1 MLCVRVIPPAEEDA
15 NYFVFLQPSEVCPDG
30 CFFELRQKILEVKNL
45 PSQSVLEQK
54 KAIVA
59 ELSDR
64 LKNSITGVIVSYEG
78 INVEDDTKLR
88 KELRE
93 NDVKYSVVK
102 NTLLSRACEEAG
114 LEDIKPVLEGTT
126 AIATSDSEYA
136 AAARILCNYAKD
148 HENFK
153 VKTAYLDGAVIDMD
167 TIISLSKLPT
177 KEVLLANVLG
187 AFQAPI
193 AAFARAVQAIVD
205 KGGVEA
211 CAPAEEE
218 APAAEAAE
226 TPAEEAPA
234 TETAE

>member
-1 MLCVRVIPPAEEDA
+1 M
-15 NYFVFLQPSEVCPDG
+15 
-30 CFFELRQKILEVKNL
+30 

-59 ELSDR
+59 ELSER
-64 LKNSITGVIVSYEG
+64 LKSSITGVVVSYEG
-78 INVEDDTKLR
+78 INTEDDTKLR

-93 NDVKYSVVK
+93 NDVKYTVVK

-114 LEDIKPVLEGTT
+114 LDDIKPVLEGTT

-148 HENFK
+148 HYNFQ
-153 VKTAYLDGAVIDMD
+153 VKSAYLDRAVIDMD
-167 TIISLSKLPT
+167 TIVALSKLPT
-177 KEVLLANVLG
+177 RGVLLANVLG

-193 AAFARAVQAIVD
+193 ASFARAVQAIVD

-211 CAPAEEE
+211 CAAEAAEEAPAEAE
-218 APAAEAAE
+218 APAAE
-226 TPAEEAPA
+226 
-234 TETAE
+234 

>member
-1 MLCVRVIPPAEEDA
+1 M
-15 NYFVFLQPSEVCPDG
+15 
-30 CFFELRQKILEVKNL
+30 

-59 ELSDR
+59 ELSER
-64 LKNSITGVIVSYEG
+64 LKSSITGVVVSYEG
-78 INVEDDTKLR
+78 INTEDDTKLR

-93 NDVKYSVVK
+93 NDVKYTVVK

-114 LEDIKPVLEGTT
+114 LDDIKPVLEGTT

-148 HENFK
+148 HDNFK
-153 VKTAYLDGAVIDMD
+153 VKSAYLDGAVIDMG
-167 TIISLSKLPT
+167 TIVALSKLPT
-177 KEVLLANVLG
+177 REVLLANVLG

-193 AAFARAVQAIVD
+193 ASFARAVQAIVD

-211 CAPAEEE
+211 CAAEAAEEAPAEAE
-218 APAAEAAE
+218 APAAE
-226 TPAEEAPA
+226 
-234 TETAE
+234 

>member
-1 MLCVRVIPPAEEDA
+1 M
-15 NYFVFLQPSEVCPDG
+15 
-30 CFFELRQKILEVKNL
+30 

-59 ELSDR
+59 ELSER
-64 LKNSITGVIVSYEG
+64 LKSSITGVVVSYEG
-78 INVEDDTKLR
+78 INTEDDTKLR

-93 NDVKYSVVK
+93 NDVKYTVVK

-114 LEDIKPVLEGTT
+114 LDDIKPVLEGTT

-148 HENFK
+148 HDNFQGK
-153 VKTAYLDGAVIDMD
+153 SAYLDGAVIDMD
-167 TIISLSKLPT
+167 TIVALSKLPT
-177 KEVLLANVLG
+177 REVLLANVLG

-193 AAFARAVQAIVD
+193 ASFARAVQAIVD

-211 CAPAEEE
+211 CAAEAAEEAPAEAE
-218 APAAEAAE
+218 APAAE
-226 TPAEEAPA
+226 
-234 TETAE
+234 